1 MTNNLENLK
10 VLATAQIQN
19 TQSTDELEQL
29 RVKYLGKKGELKAI
43 LDSLG
48 SYPPEERPQIGKK
61 ANELKNELTALLS
74 SRKQELAS
82 SFSQMQLL
90 KEAIDITIPGRKPRI
105 GNLHPITKTMYEI
118 EDIFISMGFTIEI
131 GPDIELEYYNFEALN
146 FPPHHPARDAHDS
159 FYVSDGVIMRTHT
172 SPVQIRTMEQQP
184 PPIRMIA
191 PGRCY
196 RRDAIDASH
205 YNMFYQV
212 EGLMVDEQITFADL
226 KGTIAI
232 FLQQMF
238 GKDTKVRFRPD
249 FFPFTEP
256 SAEVAMSC
264 SICHGSGCKTC
275 KQSGWLEIAGA
286 GMVDPEVFKAVNYDS
301 EKYTGFAFGFGIDR
315 IAMLK
320 YGIDDIRLL
329 YGNDLRFLQQF

>member
-1 MTNNLENLK
+1 MAKIDELK
-10 VLATAQIQN
+10 EIAISQIQQ
-19 TQSTDELEQL
+19 TQSNEELEQL
-29 RVKYLGKKGELKAI
+29 RVKYLGKKGELKTV

-48 SYPPEERPQIGKK
+48 SYPPEERPLIGKK
-61 ANELKNELTALLS
+61 ANELKNEITALLS
-74 SRKQELAS
+74 SRKQELAEQLAQS
-82 SFSQMQLL
+82 SSL
-90 KEAIDITIPGRKPRI
+90 KESLDITIPGRKPRI
-105 GNLHPITKTMYEI
+105 GNLHPITKVLYEI
-118 EDIFISMGFTIEI
+118 EDIFMSMGFSIEI
-131 GPDIELEYYNFEALN
+131 GPDVELEYYNFEALN

-159 FYVSDGVIMRTHT
+159 FFISDGVIMRTHT
-172 SPVQIRTMEQQP
+172 SPVQIRTMEKQQ

-205 YNMFYQV
+205 YTMFYQV
-212 EGLMVDEQITFADL
+212 EGLMVDEHITFADL

-256 SAEVAMSC
+256 SAEVAMTC
-264 SICHGSGCKTC
+264 AICHGSGCKTC

-286 GMVDPEVFKAVNYDS
+286 GMVDPEVFKAVNYDA
-301 EKYTGFAFGFGIDR
+301 EKYTGFAFGFGADR

>member
-1 MTNNLENLK
+1 MTKLNELKEQAINLIQ
-10 VLATAQIQN
+10 TAI
-19 TQSTDELEQL
+19 TSDEIEQL
-29 RVKYLGKKGELKAI
+29 RVKYLGRKGELTTF
-43 LDSLG
+43 LRNLG
-48 SYPPEERPQIGKK
+48 SYPPEERPLIGKQ
-61 ANELKNELTALLS
+61 ANELKNELSGLLDA
-74 SRKQELAS
+74 RLQELAG
-82 SFSQMQLL
+82 QLAEGKAE

-105 GNLHPITKTMYEI
+105 GNLHPITKVLYEI

-131 GPDIELEYYNFEALN
+131 GPDLELEYYNFEALN

-159 FYVSDGVIMRTHT
+159 FYVSNGVILRTHT
-172 SPVQIRTMEQQP
+172 SPVQIRTMEKQQ

-205 YNMFYQV
+205 YTMFYQV

-226 KGTIAI
+226 KGTIAL
-232 FLQQMF
+232 FLQHMF
-238 GKDTKVRFRPD
+238 GKGTKVRFRPD

-264 SICHGSGCKTC
+264 AICHGSGCKTC

-301 EKYTGFAFGFGIDR
+301 EKYTGFAFGFGADR
-315 IAMLK
+315 IAMLR

>member
-1 MTNNLENLK
+1 MAKIDELK
-10 VLATAQIQN
+10 ETAISQIQHA
-19 TQSTDELEQL
+19 QSNEDLEQL
-29 RVKYLGKKGELKAI
+29 RIKYLGKKGELKAV

-48 SYPPEERPQIGKK
+48 SYPPEERPLIGKK
-61 ANELKNELTALLS
+61 ANELKNEITALLN
-74 SRKQELAS
+74 SRKQEIADQLA
-82 SFSQMQLL
+82 QTGAL
-90 KEAIDITIPGRKPRI
+90 KEALDITIPGRKPRV
-105 GNLHPITKTMYEI
+105 GNLHPITKVLYEI

-131 GPDIELEYYNFEALN
+131 GPDVELEYYNFEALN

-159 FYVSDGVIMRTHT
+159 FFISDGVIMRTHT
-172 SPVQIRTMEQQP
+172 SPVQIRTMEKQQ

-205 YNMFYQV
+205 YTMFYQV
-212 EGLMVDEQITFADL
+212 EGLMVDEHITFADL

-232 FLQQMF
+232 FLQQLF

-286 GMVDPEVFKAVNYDS
+286 GMVDPEVFKSVNYDS
-301 EKYTGFAFGFGIDR
+301 EKYTGFAFGFGADR

>member
-1 MTNNLENLK
+1 MADKLDGLK
-10 VLATAQIQN
+10 SLAVTQIQQAKSN
-19 TQSTDELEQL
+19 DEIEQL
-29 RVKYLGKKGELKAI
+29 RVKYLGRKGELTAV
-43 LDSLG
+43 LRNLG
-48 SYPPEERPQIGKK
+48 SYKPEERPLIGKQ
-61 ANELKNELTALLS
+61 ANELKNEIAGLLDA
-74 SRKQELAS
+74 RLQELAS
-82 SFSQMQLL
+82 QLAQGKIE
-90 KEAIDITIPGRKPRI
+90 KEAIDVTIPGRKPRI
-105 GNLHPITKTMYEI
+105 GNLHPITKVLYEI

-159 FYVSDGVIMRTHT
+159 FYTSDGVILRTHT
-172 SPVQIRTMEQQP
+172 SPVQIRTMERQP

-205 YNMFYQV
+205 YTMFYQV
-212 EGLMVDEQITFADL
+212 EGLMVDEHITFADL
-226 KGTIAI
+226 KGTMAI
-232 FLQQMF
+232 CLQQMF

-275 KQSGWLEIAGA
+275 KQTGWLEIAGA

-301 EKYTGFAFGFGIDR
+301 EKYTGFAFGFGADR